1 MEDEKENYN
10 MTRKLYNKAK
20 LLSNMLKGT
29 YIGNGLTF
37 NGYRLGLLHDIREQ
51 ADKKGDITFYCNA
64 DDTFVIDVK
73 VAVTI
78 DREDLMNLDRKNF
91 YKLMVLQT
99 CMFNAVEIR
108 RKPLGNI
115 VLEEI

>member
-1 MEDEKENYN
+1 MEDEKIKHNR
-10 MTRKLYNKAK
+10 MMSLYNKAK
-20 LLSNMLKGT
+20 LLSELLKGVE
-29 YIGNGLTF
+29 ISKGLTF

-64 DDTFVIDVK
+64 DDSFIIDVK

-78 DREDLMNLDRKNF
+78 DRQDLMNLTSKNF
-91 YKLMVLQT
+91 HKLMVLQT

-108 RKPLGNI
+108 RKPIGEIL
-115 VLEEI
+115 LEEI